1 IVHGIGNKVGR
12 ALTSHPDVPMISF
25 TGGTVTGAAVAAN
38 AAPLFKKLSLELG
51 GKNLNLIFADA
62 DLDEAIAT
70 SIRSSFWNQGEICLC
85 GSRVFVERSIYAE
98 FVERFADAA
107 RRLRVGDPSD
117 EATDVGALI
126 SAAHMEKVLG

>member
-51 GKNLNLIFADA
+51 GKNPSLIFADA
-62 DLDEAIAT
+62 DLDDAIAT

-85 GSRVFVERSIYAE
+85 GSRIFVERGAYDA
-98 FVERFADAA
+98 FLERFVSATKK
-107 RRLRVGDPSD
+107 LKIGDPLD
-117 EATDVGALI
+117 ESSDVGALI
-126 SAAHMEKVLG
+126 SAEHL